1 MTIQPKID
9 IEFINQILNSYGKK
23 TTNPFHLNRLD
34 IAISQLE
41 KHDLIEGISA
51 RADYLQYI
59 NEYDEALNLI
69 DSTIEKFGNKEFLLM
84 IKIKILS
91 HLVNWDLLKKT
102 WQDFFSLF
110 EPNTQTYAHKIY
122 LTHSQVFLD
131 NDFVSNFYLPLEE
144 EILYKEKIKNHLNQL
159 NDLDISLDT
168 YRTVIGLTYKVLSE
182 SYSLLD
188 FDYALNF
195 NADSVQFIVE
205 NFSWQTDDIKQLYQ
219 EVNEA
224 ILAIDDVDFQ
234 TEADNIEVIFI
245 NFPIE
250 NLPSDFRLDD
260 DDDSDLIETVTQ
272 RMHHLQNNSQSNDRE
287 MIKLEVENV

>member
-1 MTIQPKID
+1 MNAQPKVD
-9 IEFINQILNSYGKK
+9 VEFINQILNSHGKK

-91 HLVNWDLLKKT
+91 HSVNWDLLKKT

-260 DDDSDLIETVTQ
+260 DDDSDLIEIVTQ
-272 RMHHLQNNSQSNDRE
+272 RMQDDDSE

>member
-9 IEFINQILNSYGKK
+9 IEFINQILNAKGKK

-144 EILYKEKIKNHLNQL
+144 EILYKEKVKNHLNQL
-159 NDLDISLDT
+159 KDLDISLDT
-168 YRTVIGLTYKVLSE
+168 YRTVLGLTYKVLSE

-234 TEADNIEVIFI
+234 IEADSIEVIFI